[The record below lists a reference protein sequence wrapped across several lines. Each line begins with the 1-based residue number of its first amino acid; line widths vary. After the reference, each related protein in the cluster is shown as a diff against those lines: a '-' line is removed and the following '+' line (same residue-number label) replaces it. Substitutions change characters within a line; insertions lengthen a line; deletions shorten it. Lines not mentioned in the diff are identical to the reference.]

1 MKKILKTLLVV
12 FILFLSINVSAKEKI
27 KLYFFHGDGCPHCA
41 EEEKYL
47 DKAKKKYKNFE
58 IVEYEVWYNK
68 KNQNFMKK
76 VKDKMEIESE
86 GVPLTIIGGTY
97 RVGYS
102 ESDSEEF
109 DRIIKFY
116 SENLDKYTDVVGKIK
131 SNSPVKAVD
140 YYEQE
145 DSKTDKDTSL
155 TVPVLGKVN
164 LKKVS
169 VITASAVIGLVDG
182 FNPCAMWVLLF
193 LISMLIGMKDRK
205 RQWIIGLT
213 FLLSSAIVYMA
224 IMLSWIN
231 IVVNISTSIIFRNI
245 IALVGLVGAFININS
260 YIKEKNRDD
269 GCEVIDSKKRKK
281 ILTKIKKFTS
291 EKSLILA
298 LLGVI
303 GLAVSVN
310 LVELACSAGLPLI
323 FTQILAI
330 NDISGIKAF
339 LYTLVYIIFFLV
351 DDIVIFVIA
360 MVTTKVTGISTKY
373 NKYSHLIGG
382 ILMFIIGIL
391 LLFKP
396 EWLMFNF
403 NYLNQI
409 ESSRFYSIFYIND

>member
-403 NYLNQI
+403 N
-409 ESSRFYSIFYIND
+409 